1 MISKKT
7 AMIFFAAAFAL
18 FGLTACD
25 SGAQL
30 DDSSGTSS
38 NSIVTSTTDGNT
50 TDTTIDGSG
59 LIPAGVDSSTPPS
72 STPAPVSAPT
82 GEVSLDAVNLAAARF
97 LTQATFGAT
106 ESDIATL
113 RALGTD
119 AWLERQF
126 SLPVSRT
133 YDYTRANS
141 NGSNRDARHEIW
153 WNNVLDG
160 EDQLRQ
166 RVTYALSQIF
176 VVSDVDQVLVNR
188 QFGMAHYYDMLAEN
202 AFGNYRELLELVT
215 LHPAMGVYL
224 THIRSEKADP
234 ALNIRPD
241 ENYAREV
248 LQLFSTCLLYTSPSP
263 RDS

>member
-1 MISKKT
+1 MHTAPVCLGSALPATPAINVIPFSARMISKKT

-113 RALGTD
+113 RALG
-119 AWLERQF
+119 L
-126 SLPVSRT
+126 SL
-133 YDYTRANS
+133 
-141 NGSNRDARHEIW
+141 I
-153 WNNVLDG
+153 
-160 EDQLRQ
+160 
-166 RVTYALSQIF
+166 
-176 VVSDVDQVLVNR
+176 
-188 QFGMAHYYDMLAEN
+188 
-202 AFGNYRELLELVT
+202 
-215 LHPAMGVYL
+215 
-224 THIRSEKADP
+224 HI
-234 ALNIRPD
+234 
-241 ENYAREV
+241 
-248 LQLFSTCLLYTSPSP
+248 
-263 RDS
+263 